1 MKSWQMIAIYV
12 ACTLVLIGIGYFLG
26 RSTGKGKPWVWAVTF
41 GAGSVVASMVLWYTA
56 GKNLHN

>member
-1 MKSWQMIAIYV
+1 MIAIYV